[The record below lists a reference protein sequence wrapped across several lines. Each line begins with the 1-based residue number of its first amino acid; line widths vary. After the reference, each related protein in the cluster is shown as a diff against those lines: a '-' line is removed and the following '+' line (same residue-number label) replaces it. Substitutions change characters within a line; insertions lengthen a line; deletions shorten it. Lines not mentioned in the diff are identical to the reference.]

1 MEIFTFAFLEVFTL
15 MFLLLLKEKN
25 DTGSIFLLL
34 FSITF
39 YWEIESNLQKKALS
53 IKYVF
58 NLENLY
64 GRYLNIN
71 VNFFFSFFN
80 QGTYIKIHF
89 LLKCLLLASDNCP
102 NPFFHDLL
110 KRQDHTTF
118 AIFTLRCLVHILGAT
133 LLIND
138 LLTTSGHQAFNEPTK
153 WHINLS

>member
-58 NLENLY
+58 NLDNLY

-71 VNFFFSFFN
+71 VNFFFSFF
-80 QGTYIKIHF
+80 
-89 LLKCLLLASDNCP
+89 
-102 NPFFHDLL
+102 
-110 KRQDHTTF
+110 
-118 AIFTLRCLVHILGAT
+118 
-133 LLIND
+133 
-138 LLTTSGHQAFNEPTK
+138 
-153 WHINLS
+153 